1 MNSSQVKINA
11 ILLRGFLNE
20 FVEGWYGDCSLHPRI
35 VPAFFD
41 RARDMDLLRLTKFVD
56 VFTSN
61 IEENPSRDQR
71 VALEKFVN
79 SVAFPSTSS

>member
-1 MNSSQVKINA
+1 MRSSQVRINA
-11 ILLRGFLNE
+11 ILLRGFLSE
-20 FVEGWYGDCSLHPRI
+20 VVEGWYGDCSLHPRI

-56 VFTSN
+56 LFTASV
-61 IEENPSRDQR
+61 EENPTRDQR

-79 SVAFPSTSS
+79 SVAFPNTSS